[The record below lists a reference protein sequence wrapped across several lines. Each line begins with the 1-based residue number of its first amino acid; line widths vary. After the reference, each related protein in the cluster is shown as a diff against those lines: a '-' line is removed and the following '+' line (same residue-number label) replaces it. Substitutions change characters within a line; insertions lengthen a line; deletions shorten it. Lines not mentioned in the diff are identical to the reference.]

1 MDFLPAIVYYLNI
14 MDNLFCAIR
23 TLSQFITPAVAL
35 WDGLIPRRYAAAQ
48 PRLHLTVM
56 PWALHYCLGVRC
68 KKTPPLSPEDSLYGN
83 RNGCFACKC
92 IYTVGEGGVGLQNP
106 YGSFPTCDCL
116 WFYDSRHVCPL
127 HRQELEAIIPESVYH
142 QIHH

>member
-68 KKTPPLSPEDSLYGN
+68 KEHPL
-83 RNGCFACKC
+83 C
-92 IYTVGEGGVGLQNP
+92 LQRTLCMEI
-106 YGSFPTCDCL
+106 GMDAL
-116 WFYDSRHVCPL
+116 HV
-127 HRQELEAIIPESVYH
+127 SVSI
-142 QIHH
+142 QWEKVE